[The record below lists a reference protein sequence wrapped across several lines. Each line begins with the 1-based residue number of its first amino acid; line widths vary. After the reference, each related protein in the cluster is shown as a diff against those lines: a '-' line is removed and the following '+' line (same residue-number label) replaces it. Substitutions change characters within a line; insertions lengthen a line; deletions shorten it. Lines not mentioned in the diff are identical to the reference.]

1 MKCIKCGKEHTDY
14 HFRVLQVQ
22 TFHVRDFGKNSKVQA
37 LGDFEEYSV
46 CAGCAEEKYASTVNV
61 EAAVKKLALIW
72 GAVMA
77 LGLIVT
83 LAFWNG
89 EGVLRLAGLGALIGG
104 GLILLGKLQA
114 ATRAQRELLALDR
127 EEGLYNCAWEC
138 MIDGAPKKNDINDIT
153 YIPVD
158 EKTLA
163 RKNGDLMI
171 LYDLV
176 PQIAIQAHKRIHG
189 IEEEPAEET
198 E

>member
-1 MKCIKCGKEHTDY
+1 MNCIKCGKEHNDY

-22 TFHVRDFGKNSKVQA
+22 TFHVRDFGKNSKIQA

-46 CAGCAEEKYASTVNV
+46 CAGCAEEKYGATVNV
-61 EAAVKKLALIW
+61 EAAVKKLCLIW
-72 GAVMA
+72 GAVIA
-77 LGLIVT
+77 LGLVLT

-89 EGVLRLAGLGALIGG
+89 EGVLRLAGLGTLIGG
-104 GLILLGKLQA
+104 GLVLLGQLQT
-114 ATRAQRELLALDR
+114 ATRAKRELLSLSR
-127 EEGLYNCAWEC
+127 EEGLYNCAWQCLVEE
-138 MIDGAPKKNDINDIT
+138 APKKNDVNDIT

-176 PQIAIQAHKRIHG
+176 PAIAVEAHKRIHG
-189 IEEEPAEET
+189 LDGET
-198 E
+198 QE